1 MTTEQI
7 PWLWRAGHQQWKV
20 RAACFL
26 ITASCNVGSQRC
38 CVSRFRELKRKMQAL
53 SKNVQFCETVYR
65 IKRYF
70 TFRASLVRLCSCFIS
85 FLWHK
90 RPLGTGCEYVFTFSY
105 FLSLWWTIVHLLS
118 VFVRLLIFPFNTKFM
133 LISLQGEWPTS
144 KTKKSNVNPTTNI
157 TGTKSAQH
165 FFLHL
170 SWFSWDC
177 VRELYT

>member
-26 ITASCNVGSQRC
+26 ITASCNVGSQRYR
-38 CVSRFRELKRKMQAL
+38 VSRFRELKRKMQAL

-90 RPLGTGCEYVFTFSY
+90 RPLGTGCEYVFTFS
-105 FLSLWWTIVHLLS
+105 FSVIMMNHCPSTVSICQIANLSFQHQIHVNFST
-118 VFVRLLIFPFNTKFM
+118 RRMTN
-133 LISLQGEWPTS
+133 LQNKEKQRKPH
-144 KTKKSNVNPTTNI
+144 N
-157 TGTKSAQH
+157 
-165 FFLHL
+165 
-170 SWFSWDC
+170 
-177 VRELYT
+177 

>member
-38 CVSRFRELKRKMQAL
+38 CVSRFRELKRKMQVL

-105 FLSLWWTIVHLLS
+105 FLSLWWTIVSICQIANLS
-118 VFVRLLIFPFNTKFM
+118 FQHQIHVNFSTRRMTN
-133 LISLQGEWPTS
+133 LQNKEKQRKPH
-144 KTKKSNVNPTTNI
+144 N
-157 TGTKSAQH
+157 
-165 FFLHL
+165 
-170 SWFSWDC
+170 
-177 VRELYT
+177 

>member
-38 CVSRFRELKRKMQAL
+38 CVSRFRELKRKMQVL

-105 FLSLWWTIVHLLS
+105 FLSLWWTIVSICQIANLS
-118 VFVRLLIFPFNTKFM
+118 FQHQIHVNFPTRRMTN
-133 LISLQGEWPTS
+133 LQNKEKQRKPH
-144 KTKKSNVNPTTNI
+144 N
-157 TGTKSAQH
+157 
-165 FFLHL
+165 
-170 SWFSWDC
+170 
-177 VRELYT
+177 

>member
-7 PWLWRAGHQQWKV
+7 PWLWRAGHQQLKV

-26 ITASCNVGSQRC
+26 ITASCNVGSQRYR
-38 CVSRFRELKRKMQAL
+38 VSRFRELKRKMQAL

-85 FLWHK
+85 FLGHK

-105 FLSLWWTIVHLLS
+105 FLSLWWTIVSICQIANLS
-118 VFVRLLIFPFNTKFM
+118 FQHQIHVNFSTRRMTN
-133 LISLQGEWPTS
+133 LQNKEKQRKPH
-144 KTKKSNVNPTTNI
+144 N
-157 TGTKSAQH
+157 
-165 FFLHL
+165 
-170 SWFSWDC
+170 
-177 VRELYT
+177 

>member
-70 TFRASLVRLCSCFIS
+70 TFRASLVRLCSCFIL

-105 FLSLWWTIVHLLS
+105 FLSLWWTIVSICQIANLS
-118 VFVRLLIFPFNTKFM
+118 FQHQIYVNFPTRRMTN
-133 LISLQGEWPTS
+133 LQNKEKQRKPH
-144 KTKKSNVNPTTNI
+144 N
-157 TGTKSAQH
+157 
-165 FFLHL
+165 
-170 SWFSWDC
+170 
-177 VRELYT
+177 

>member
-105 FLSLWWTIVHLLS
+105 FLSLWWTIVSICQIANLS
-118 VFVRLLIFPFNTKFM
+118 FQHQIHVNFPTRRMTN
-133 LISLQGEWPTS
+133 LQNKEKQRKPH
-144 KTKKSNVNPTTNI
+144 N
-157 TGTKSAQH
+157 
-165 FFLHL
+165 
-170 SWFSWDC
+170 
-177 VRELYT
+177 